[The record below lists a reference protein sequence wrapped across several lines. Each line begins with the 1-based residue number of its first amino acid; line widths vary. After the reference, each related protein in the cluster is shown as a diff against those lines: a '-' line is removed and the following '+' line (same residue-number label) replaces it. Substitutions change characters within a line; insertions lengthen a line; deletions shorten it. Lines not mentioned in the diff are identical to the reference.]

1 MPGEENTGMSDSK
14 EAQTKPGDP
23 RGATP
28 SRDKRGLGDGVEM
41 RF

>member
-1 MPGEENTGMSDSK
+1 MPGEENMGMSDSK

-23 RGATP
+23 RENTP